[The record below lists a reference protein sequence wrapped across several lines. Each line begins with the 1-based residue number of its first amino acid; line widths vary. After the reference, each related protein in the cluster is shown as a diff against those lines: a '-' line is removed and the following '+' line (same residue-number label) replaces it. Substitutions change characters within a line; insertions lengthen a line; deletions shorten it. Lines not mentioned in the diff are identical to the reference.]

1 MKDNRVS
8 AVLSE
13 ADRQAVMSAIETIR
27 QKLPFLID
35 LSPEERRTLPK
46 MGDRSRNFV
55 SQALEVATQNE
66 DILPRNFDVEEMHKD
81 VALLTSL
88 APVML
93 SLTQL
98 QELIEDTYMAIG
110 SEAYTAAL
118 IVYQFARAS
127 GKGAALDDVV
137 DSLGKRFAR
146 KSGTAKPGNATP

>member
-1 MKDNRVS
+1 MQDNRVS

-13 ADRQAVMSAIETIR
+13 ADRQAVLSAIETIR

-81 VALLTSL
+81 VALLASL
-88 APVML
+88 APIRL

-146 KSGTAKPGNATP
+146 KSGTTKPGNATP